1 MNSQINKINK
11 FGDFVI
17 QHAMYVC
24 HVCTTGISA
33 STKSKEGGVK
43 KNQATLTLLE
53 INCKPSFWS
62 SQIETWTM
70 TICRE
75 KVSAWNDRNI
85 SSALT
90 ILHCRRSTWH
100 AHTYVLL
107 PLFFFSLLLFALWS
121 LFIHAPVR
129 WLACARRH
137 VSVAVVSLLFAFFCA
152 FFAFLFCCFPLLCDG
167 AYHRQESKRRRG
179 LKQKERKKS
188 IIHRVCACGI
198 HGLTTKKKEG
208 DKRRFQTS
216 RFFLFLKA
224 SCLLEGAYCWRLQC
238 SNSLWRCCSS
248 CLKSGSTGQSS
259 HHAYR
264 LTWPFRSR
272 SCCFCRVGPRR
283 KPGFA
288 RCRSLLHL
296 LYFS

>member
-121 LFIHAPVR
+121 LFIHAPVG
-129 WLACARRH
+129 LVGVCASPCVCRCGF
-137 VSVAVVSLLFAFFCA
+137 FAFRFFCA
-152 FFAFLFCCFPLLCDG
+152 FFAFLFCFFPLLCDG

-188 IIHRVCACGI
+188 IIHRVCALWDSWI
-198 HGLTTKKKEG
+198 NNNTRKKETK
-208 DKRRFQTS
+208 DVSKRLDFFCFS
-216 RFFLFLKA
+216 RHHVFSKVPTAGVCSVPTLCGA
-224 SCLLEGAYCWRLQC
+224 AALL
-238 SNSLWRCCSS
+238 
-248 CLKSGSTGQSS
+248 
-259 HHAYR
+259 
-264 LTWPFRSR
+264 
-272 SCCFCRVGPRR
+272 V
-283 KPGFA
+283 
-288 RCRSLLHL
+288 
-296 LYFS
+296 